1 MLNTRQ
7 DSWTKEEDV
16 LLAEIV
22 LKHIREGGTQLQA
35 FEDVGKQLSRT
46 PAACGFRW
54 NANVR
59 KLYRTE
65 IDLAKQQR
73 KIGTSSDES
82 AHNSRSIS
90 NPIGKALPEFERLV
104 EQLRSLYESS
114 NTIDT
119 SDHDLHTIEKLSTQI
134 KDLKNKNAKIS
145 RKKYELERE
154 YNALKE
160 LLNSA
165 NHILKNKND

>member
-1 MLNTRQ
+1 MLKTRQ

-46 PAACGFRW
+46 SAACGFRW

-59 KLYRTE
+59 KLYKTE

-82 AHNSRSIS
+82 VQNSRSKP
-90 NPIGKALPEFERLV
+90 NLNGRTLTEFERLID
-104 EQLRSLYESS
+104 QIRSLYELS

-119 SDHDLHTIEKLSTQI
+119 SNHDLHTIEKLSTQI
-134 KDLKNKNAKIS
+134 KDLKHKNAKIS
-145 RKKYELERE
+145 REKNELEKE

-160 LLNSA
+160 LFYSA
-165 NHILKNKND
+165 NHILKNKNN